1 MKLIF
6 SPNVLTYAPTARRST
21 PHCIARPSSLKKN
34 PYIFSVLLNHIIW
47 LNLNLNKWC
56 GATPPSGMVL
66 FANNFPWLRSSQPL
80 TARPLCTSCQN
91 KVDLFDVTLVCN
103 YGKKVLLFQ
112 TASPEQSL
120 ICFYLK
126 ISHICIYFQ
135 FFLTQLFHCFY
146 VSEHSVETQS
156 QGQPDLI
163 GQSGSLPTSF
173 EMDKMLEFRN
183 GQHLGVLK
191 WTTCWSC
198 KI

>member
-1 MKLIF
+1 MSSAVYDKVHQSLFIF
-6 SPNVLTYAPTARRST
+6 EKSACDAASQHPAYYARLQ
-21 PHCIARPSSLKKN
+21 LKCR
-34 PYIFSVLLNHIIW
+34 YFI
-47 LNLNLNKWC
+47 
-56 GATPPSGMVL
+56 L

-135 FFLTQLFHCFY
+135 FFSYTAISLFLCVRAFCRDAI
-146 VSEHSVETQS
+146 SRSTRLDWS
-156 QGQPDLI
+156 KWK
-163 GQSGSLPTSF
+163 SANKF
-173 EMDKMLEFRN
+173 WN
-183 GQHLGVLK
+183 GQYFGV
-191 WTTCWSC
+191 
-198 KI
+198 

>member
-1 MKLIF
+1 MSSAVYDKVHQSLFIF
-6 SPNVLTYAPTARRST
+6 EKSACDAASQHPAYYARLQ
-21 PHCIARPSSLKKN
+21 LKCR
-34 PYIFSVLLNHIIW
+34 YFI
-47 LNLNLNKWC
+47 
-56 GATPPSGMVL
+56 L

-183 GQHLGVLK
+183 GQHIGVVK
-191 WTTCWSC
+191 YRYQGTFYCPKSSNF
-198 KI
+198 